1 MSAAAWVLRQY
12 TLLVNIQIRSM
23 RAAFW
28 FIMVIQISFAAGL
41 VLGLG
46 YLIPDISKETATYL
60 TVGAATQQFVTVGLV
75 MLPQFIT
82 EAKTL
87 GRLEYFLTMPIS
99 REAYLMAQLSVVA
112 MLALPGVILTLAL
125 GSVRYGI
132 GLSVDPI
139 VVLVALLAM
148 LSLAGVGV
156 ALGMACPLP
165 EVTNSITNLIIF
177 YVLFFAPVLVP
188 SSQLPWVLQKTA
200 LVMPPTYAA
209 DAMRATLTH
218 LPDTHL
224 GSSLLVMAGFAIA
237 SSALSAVMIRRQ
249 G

>member
-1 MSAAAWVLRQY
+1 MSTVASTVRQY
-12 TLLVNIQIRSM
+12 WLLANVQVRSM
-23 RAAFW
+23 RTEFW
-28 FIMVIQISFAAGL
+28 FIMVIQISFAVGL

-46 YLIPDISKETATYL
+46 YLIPNISKQTATYL
-60 TVGAATQQFVTVGLV
+60 TIGAATQQFVTIGLV
-75 MLPQFIT
+75 MLPQFLT
-82 EAKTL
+82 ESKTV

-99 REAYLMAQLSVVA
+99 REAYLLAQLSVVA
-112 MLALPGVILTLAL
+112 TLALPGVVLTLVL
-125 GSVRYGI
+125 GCLRYGI
-132 GLSVDPI
+132 GLSPDPVVI
-139 VVLVALLAM
+139 VVAILSM

-156 ALGMACPLP
+156 ALGILCPHP
-165 EVTNSITNLIIF
+165 EVTNSITNLMIF

-209 DAMRATLTH
+209 DAMRATLTN

-224 GSSLLVMAGFAIA
+224 GTSLLVMAGFAVA
-237 SSALSAVMIRRQ
+237 STALSAVMIRRQ